1 MSPLLFPLRSL
12 RPLLM
17 LTIRHPSRDWQA
29 QRCQQYHQPALFG
42 PVSKSWCWSGKVG
55 IITGCSR
62 FVLKAS
68 SASEPAEQGGQ
79 GGQLTPSSP
88 PSKIC
93 SIKRPYTY
101 TYPIHLIENVKK
113 IVGTTNTFPCL
124 HPKVSGVN
132 GRKIFAVPGD
142 FVHAKSDDLD
152 IRAGLV

>member
-29 QRCQQYHQPALFG
+29 QRCQQYQRAAVFG

-55 IITGCSR
+55 IITGCSC

-79 GGQLTPSSP
+79 GGQLPPSYP
-88 PSKIC
+88 PSKTC
-93 SIKRPYTY
+93 SIKGLYRYTN
-101 TYPIHLIENVKK
+101 PIHLIWNVKK
-113 IVGTTNTFPCL
+113 CVGTTNIFPCL
-124 HPKVSGVN
+124 QPEVN
-132 GRKIFAVPGD
+132 NSSWPVTGFWSRGPGD
-142 FVHAKSDDLD
+142 LWRTWRIPNWF
-152 IRAGLV
+152 